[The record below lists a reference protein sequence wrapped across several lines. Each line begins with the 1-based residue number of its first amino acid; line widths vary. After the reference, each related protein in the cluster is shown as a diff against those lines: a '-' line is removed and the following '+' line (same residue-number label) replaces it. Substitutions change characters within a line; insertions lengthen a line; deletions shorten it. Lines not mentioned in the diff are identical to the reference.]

1 MTTRA
6 SISPAPA
13 CSECGCSPPRCQYDD
28 SRGATRCSYTGKPAT
43 SQIREPTVVIG
54 PTVGGERFVVGVDVG
69 FDDTASIV
77 VASRASDGTV
87 TIHDVEVSKAAAIS
101 VAAVAASLRRSID
114 ARTT

>member
-1 MTTRA
+1 MNANPDHDRIIEQVSKA
-6 SISPAPA
+6 CEVPAWWV
-13 CSECGCSPPRCQYDD
+13 E
-28 SRGATRCSYTGKPAT
+28 
-43 SQIREPTVVIG
+43 I
-54 PTVGGERFVVGVDVG
+54 VVGVDVG